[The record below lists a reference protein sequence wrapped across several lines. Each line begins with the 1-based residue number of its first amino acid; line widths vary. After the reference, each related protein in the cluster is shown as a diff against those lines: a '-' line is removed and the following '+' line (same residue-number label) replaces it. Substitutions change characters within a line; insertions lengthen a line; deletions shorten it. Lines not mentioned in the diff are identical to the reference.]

1 MRGGGRRVGRRGGG
15 WIQARGEGPPGG
27 EVPTRPRAR
36 RLALLL
42 AAVALVAGAPVPV
55 GHAAETPATPALLG
69 FATKDWRSNLRTFA
83 DQAGKPPAFF
93 NLFWTTELD
102 WPNQWAAN
110 ILDELH
116 FLGITG
122 YVELLTDD
130 LTALANGGKDA
141 AVKAMLDSIAPWLKE
156 DPAHHLVVAPLP
168 EANLRGHPW
177 GGEPELYQK
186 AFHRL
191 RALFKGAGLGP
202 DQVRFVFSMNGVG
215 MSYDQFYPGD
225 GAVDVVGFARVNQ
238 GDPWLDYQDTF
249 GRYIE
254 RMRTQVTTTK
264 PIFIT
269 QTGSVTEGG
278 DRDAWLHDMFTRLAA
293 HEQVIGANYFSRDKF
308 GNDLRVLINGEL
320 DAAFAAEYASWSP
333 PSEAAFLFDGRLDAW
348 VEARGGQPASRYAD
362 IAGHLFEDNIL
373 WVDDRRMM
381 GACGPDRFCPN
392 APTLR
397 EVMARALAAGLALP
411 PSDTDFFV
419 DDEDSPFE
427 DAINR
432 TAAAGLTE
440 GCSADRFCP
449 EDGVSRAQMASFFV
463 RALNL
468 PPASRDHFT
477 DDGDVVHEDNINR
490 VAEAGVTRGCSA
502 DRYCPHSDISR
513 GQMAAFLKRAF
524 G

>member
-1 MRGGGRRVGRRGGG
+1 MNGHRRGTVRPHDAGVGG
-15 WIQARGEGPPGG
+15 SPVGIPRRP
-27 EVPTRPRAR
+27 RPRAW
-36 RLALLL
+36 RLVLVL
-42 AAVALVAGAPVPV
+42 AVAVLLTGTPLQAGHSVEAPD
-55 GHAAETPATPALLG
+55 TPALLG
-69 FATKDWRSNLRTFA
+69 FATKDWRTNLRTFA
-83 DQAGKPPAFF
+83 DQAGRPPAFF

-102 WPNQWAAN
+102 WPNQWAAS

-116 FLGITG
+116 SLGITG
-122 YVELLTDD
+122 YVELTTDD
-130 LTALANGGKDA
+130 LRALAGGGKDA
-141 AVKAMLDSIAPWLKE
+141 AVTAMLDSIAPWLTE
-156 DPAHHLVVAPLP
+156 DPAHRLVVAPLP
-168 EANLRGHPW
+168 EANLEHHPW
-177 GGEPELYQK
+177 GGDPALYRK

-191 RALFKGAGLGP
+191 RALFRGAGLGP
-202 DQVRFVFSMNGVG
+202 EEVRFVFAMNGVG
-215 MSYDQFYPGD
+215 MPYDDFYPGD
-225 GAVDVVGFARVNQ
+225 GAVDVVGFARVNH
-238 GDPWLDYQDTF
+238 GDPWLDYQAAF

-264 PIFIT
+264 PILIT
-269 QTGSVTEGG
+269 QTGSVTVGG

-293 HEQVIGANYFSRDKF
+293 HEQVIGANYASRVWS
-308 GNDLRVLINGEL
+308 GSDLRVLIDGKL
-320 DAAFAAEYASWSP
+320 DPAFAAEYTAWSP

-397 EVMARALAAGLALP
+397 EVMARALAAALDLP
-411 PSDTDFFV
+411 PTDTDFFV

-432 TAAAGLTE
+432 TAAARLTQ

-449 EDGVSRAQMASFFV
+449 EVGVSRAQMASFFV
-463 RALNL
+463 RALDL

-490 VAEAGVTRGCSA
+490 VAEAGVTRGCA
-502 DRYCPHSDISR
+502 TDRYCPHSDISR